1 MLQLPA
7 VALKVLKC
15 HFWRFLAQFSQDTAL
30 LLDSMISRNSRTIS
44 TWKEN
49 DLIQMCFNHVWA
61 SSCVFPQF
69 FQVFLNNAV
78 AEWGWLGRVYRAC
91 RIPRPVLVAGE
102 NLKWTQRAGSAGQ
115 SLPHRRKVDTSH
127 CSMISMLLIV
137 VQATAFAL
145 ESEPSTD
152 VHEGLSHRLCLK
164 CKFLRYEWSL
174 LLTRGKGLAQKHWG
188 SLRGTTFCG
197 NCAGQQGAPR
207 RRDCDDWM
215 TAMCGKV
222 CSLHPAPS
230 QGSGFSVSPAF
241 KARAELEAFDKCSA
255 QKTWEI
261 WKNPGRSGK
270 TGSSREIRTPLQ
282 SIQCVGIADCCGA
295 GVYMRKVSPNTHIS
309 HVQLSSWR
317 RLLTQSSMWGLF
329 SEERSHNI
337 CARLHS

>member
-241 KARAELEAFDKCSA
+241 KARAELEAFDKC
-255 QKTWEI
+255 
-261 WKNPGRSGK
+261 GK